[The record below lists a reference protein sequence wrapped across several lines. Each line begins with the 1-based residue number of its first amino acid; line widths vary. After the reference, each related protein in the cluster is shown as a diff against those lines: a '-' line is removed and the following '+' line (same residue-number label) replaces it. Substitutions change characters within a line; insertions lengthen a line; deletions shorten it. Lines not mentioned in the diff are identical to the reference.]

1 MQLYEITFQAT
12 VTERVTV
19 AAANEDDAHD
29 VAERIV
35 RAGYTPHSELDWEA
49 IEWAIGSEHDLPER
63 EP

>member
-1 MQLYEITFQAT
+1 MQIYEVTFQAT

-35 RAGYTPHSELDWEA
+35 RAGYTPHGELEWEA
-49 IEWAIGSEHDLPER
+49 IEWTIGSEHDL
-63 EP
+63 

>member
-1 MQLYEITFQAT
+1 MNIYEVTFSAT

-35 RAGYTPHSELDWEA
+35 RAGYTPHGDLEWEA
-49 IEWAIGSEHDLPER
+49 IEWTIGSEHDLPETH
-63 EP
+63 P

>member
-19 AAANEDDAHD
+19 AARDEIDAHD

-35 RAGYTPHSELDWEA
+35 RAGYTPHGELEWEA
-49 IEWAIGSEHDLPER
+49 IEWTIGSEHDL
-63 EP
+63 

>member
-19 AAANEDDAHD
+19 AARDEDDAHD

-49 IEWAIGSEHDLPER
+49 IEWATGSEHDLPETHL
-63 EP
+63 

>member
-1 MQLYEITFQAT
+1 MQIYEVTFQAT

-35 RAGYTPHSELDWEA
+35 RAGYTPHGELEWEA
-49 IEWAIGSEHDLPER
+49 IEWTIGSEHDLPETH
-63 EP
+63 P

>member
-19 AAANEDDAHD
+19 AARDEDDAHD

-35 RAGYTPHSELDWEA
+35 RAGYTPHGELEWEA
-49 IEWAIGSEHDLPER
+49 IEWTIGSEHDLPETH
-63 EP
+63 P

>member
-1 MQLYEITFQAT
+1 MQIYEVTFSAT

-35 RAGYTPHSELDWEA
+35 RAGYTPHGDLEWEA
-49 IEWAIGSEHDLPER
+49 IEWTIGSEHDLPER
-63 EP
+63 GP

>member
-1 MQLYEITFQAT
+1 MQIYEVTFSAT

-35 RAGYTPHSELDWEA
+35 RAGYTPHGELEWEA
-49 IEWAIGSEHDLPER
+49 IEWTIGSEHDL
-63 EP
+63 

>member
-1 MQLYEITFQAT
+1 MNIYEITFQAT
-12 VTERVTV
+12 VIERVTV

-35 RAGYTPHSELDWEA
+35 RAGYSPHSELDWEA
-49 IEWAIGSEHDLPER
+49 IEWTIGSEHDLAGV